1 MKKTGKIIAIIVVL
15 ALVVS
20 GVFLFAGGR
29 KNTAYSEEIART
41 QDISTYYTFSGNL
54 STKDSQIVTS
64 TAKTTVKE
72 CLFSEGDAVKKNDII
87 LKFSSG
93 GTARAPMD
101 GTLSN
106 LYVEEGDEVT
116 IG

>member
-1 MKKTGKIIAIIVVL
+1 MKKTGQIIAIIVVL
-15 ALVVS
+15 ALIAGGVS
-20 GVFLFAGGR
+20 LFAGGR

-54 STKDSQIVTS
+54 STKYSQIVTS

-87 LKFSSG
+87 LKFSRA
-93 GTARAPMD
+93 ARHARRW
-101 GTLSN
+101 TERSR
-106 LYVEEGDEVT
+106 T
-116 IG
+116 STSRKATR